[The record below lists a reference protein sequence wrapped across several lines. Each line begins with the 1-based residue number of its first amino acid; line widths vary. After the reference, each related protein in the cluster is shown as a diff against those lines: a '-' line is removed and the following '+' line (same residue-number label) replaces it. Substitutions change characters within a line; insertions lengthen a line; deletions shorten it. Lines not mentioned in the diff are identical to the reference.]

1 MGSGK
6 KEPSRSKDRS
16 FVFKNAVHISQHRPL
31 AIFFFASTIFWL
43 YSVDSDVL
51 LVFHWL
57 TSPGWCVF
65 ISPLPFL
72 EMDFFSIIR
81 VGVIILLTCCVI

>member
-6 KEPSRSKDRS
+6 KKPSRSQRDRS
-16 FVFKNAVHISQHRPL
+16 VVFKNAVHISQHRPL
-31 AIFFFASTIFWL
+31 AILHLRSIFWL

-57 TSPGWCVF
+57 PSPGWFMF
-65 ISPLPFL
+65 IPPLPLL

-81 VGVIILLTCCVI
+81 VGVYFLHVV